1 MQIEVHDPAAEEL
14 KKDVQ
19 FIKDGFLLLA
29 LTGGKPIATIK
40 HIAKMEG
47 CSESQLR
54 AGGRE
59 RYLLPRFGESGYPT
73 GTLLNDIFSIR
84 LISLYPYVS
93 CGYTGNVDTLID
105 KPLSDVTSEDMTLIR
120 LNRAEDGVFDLY
132 TSVLPDESVRTLRVR
147 LSTDEGYEFE
157 YTFNLGA
164 GE

>member
-29 LTGGKPIATIK
+29 LTGGKPIAPIK

-73 GTLLNDIFSIR
+73 GTCRWDMKEYLEWRAIPRSER
-84 LISLYPYVS
+84 YAMW
-93 CGYTGNVDTLID
+93 
-105 KPLSDVTSEDMTLIR
+105 KKHLSEQAR
-120 LNRAEDGVFDLY
+120 RYAKEQ
-132 TSVLPDESVRTLRVR
+132 RRQ
-147 LSTDEGYEFE
+147 
-157 YTFNLGA
+157 A
-164 GE
+164 K